1 MNPLNEPIHGVREPA
16 LGGLDRV
23 SDQRANDGLVRQ
35 RQRKRRKPAPAEPPA
50 QGGTDIES
58 KDVGDGHVDV
68 LA

>member
-1 MNPLNEPIHGVREPA
+1 MNPLNEPIHGVREPV

-23 SDQRANDGLVRQ
+23 SDQHANDGPVRQ
-35 RQRKRRKPAPAEPPA
+35 RQRKRRKPAPAEPQAPSS
-50 QGGTDIES
+50 TDIES